1 MEQKPGNMD
10 TRLYTHKAGGHSADH
25 QSDIIRLHQTRT
37 CEFECVGQSVFVRQ
51 PWADTELNMPLIIAG
66 CKGSYLPRLP
76 DWLRLLQCASFER
89 KAPVLSHLFVS
100 LSCFLLSFSLSL
112 CFFFAWLSYVWCST
126 FSYFSKQV
134 VANLI
139 SLMDRL
145 SVCLSSHCCLWR
157 PSLSLP
163 VCRIA
168 IFFLSDPAKPEET
181 LTLSEQRRMNEML
194 GFVSICFIRCVALIW
209 TGPILT
215 KAQKAG
221 ADNRS
226 RTRLSGIIVAL
237 L

>member
-66 CKGSYLPRLP
+66 CRGSYLPRLP

-100 LSCFLLSFSLSL
+100 LSCFLLSSSLSL
-112 CFFFAWLSYVWCST
+112 CFFCLVVLHLMLYLFLFLKASSGKFNIFDGSLVRLFVFPLLPLKAFSFST
-126 FSYFSKQV
+126 
-134 VANLI
+134 
-139 SLMDRL
+139 
-145 SVCLSSHCCLWR
+145 CLSDCH
-157 PSLSLP
+157 
-163 VCRIA
+163 
-168 IFFLSDPAKPEET
+168 FFLSDPAKPEET